1 MRSTDDSRP
10 RSSTRS
16 LGSLGLRSVLDSSPA
31 VRFGLGAVV
40 LLATLGA
47 ASPGLRH
54 LVSGEAPPTDEPSLP
69 LLEDAAVASLP
80 VDVNERVRYWVKR
93 FTTDERRTF
102 EQFMS
107 REGLYGDLIRAK
119 LAERGMPEELI
130 YLAMIESGFSP
141 SATSH
146 VAAVGLWQF
155 MGPTAQQYGLRVDEW
170 VDERRDPIRA
180 TDAAL
185 EYLQWLH
192 DRYDSWYL
200 AAAAYNAGPGRVDR
214 ALRRGGARSAEG
226 DADLYWE
233 IIDHLPRETREHVP
247 RMLAVTLLARDTDR
261 YEFDIRSAGAY
272 SFDRVWVPGGTPL
285 RVVARALDVPT
296 SELRDLNPHLIRGA
310 TPPGGS
316 YGLRVPVGDVA
327 RVVASIGG
335 GPWGPRGA
343 DD

>member
-1 MRSTDDSRP
+1 MHFTDDSRP
-10 RSSTRS
+10 GGSTRGF
-16 LGSLGLRSVLDSSPA
+16 GSPGRPPGILPWSGPRVGLV
-31 VRFGLGAVV
+31 FGA

-47 ASPGLRH
+47 ASPGLRT
-54 LVSGEAPPTDEPSLP
+54 LVSGEIEATSE
-69 LLEDAAVASLP
+69 AALP
-80 VDVNERVRYWVKR
+80 VLDEETVAELPVEINERVRYWVER

-102 EQFMS
+102 EEYMS

-119 LAERGMPEELI
+119 LAERGMPGELI

-141 SATSH
+141 AATSH

-155 MGPTAQQYGLRVDEW
+155 MGPTAQQYGLRVDDW

-185 EYLQWLH
+185 EYLTWLH

-200 AAAAYNAGPGRVDR
+200 AAAAYNAGHGRVDR
-214 ALRRGGARSAEG
+214 ALRRQGARSAEG

-233 IIDHLPRETREHVP
+233 IIDDLPRETREHVP
-247 RMLAVTLLARDTDR
+247 RMLAFTLLARDTDR
-261 YEFDIRSAGAY
+261 YAFDIQPAGAY
-272 SFDRVWVPGGTPL
+272 TFDRVWVPGGTPL
-285 RVVARALDVPT
+285 RIVARALDVPT
-296 SELRDLNPHLIRGA
+296 SRLRELNPHLVRGT

-327 RVVASIGG
+327 QVVASIGG
-335 GPWGPRGA
+335 GPWGAGRA